1 MNYLSVLTN
10 EYIEIIQLSLYVSV
24 FATFFAFIFSLLLSS
39 YLLLNNFRGKG
50 IILLIVNSLMSL
62 PPVVV
67 GLFLY
72 IIFSN
77 SGVLGF
83 LDILYSPT
91 IMIIAQ
97 FIIITPIITSLLYNI
112 FENKYHE
119 ISEYMSSLSA
129 PRGKIINTIILETRF
144 DLVIVSMTGL
154 GRALS
159 EVGAVIIVGGNIS
172 NISRVMTTSIVLE
185 TSRGELELA
194 MYLGLS
200 LILIAIM
207 INLIIF
213 FIKRVYL

>member
-1 MNYLSVLTN
+1 MSNIHILTA
-10 EYIEIIQLSLYVSV
+10 EYIEIIQLSLYVSI
-24 FATFFAFIFSLLLSS
+24 FATILAFVFSLLFSS
-39 YLLLNNFRGKG
+39 YLLLNNFYGKG
-50 IILLIVNSLMSL
+50 VVLLIINSFMSL

-72 IIFSN
+72 ILFSS

-83 LDILYSPT
+83 LDLLYSPT

-97 FIIITPIITSLLYNI
+97 FVIITPIITSLTYNI
-112 FENKYHE
+112 FESKYME
-119 ISEYMSSLSA
+119 INEYMRSLNAS
-129 PRGKIINTIILETRF
+129 KDKLIYTVILETRF
-144 DLVIVSMTGL
+144 DLVIVTMTGL

-194 MYLGLS
+194 MFLGVS
-200 LILIAIM
+200 LIFIAIV
-207 INLIIF
+207 INFIIF
-213 FIKRVYL
+213 LIRRYYL

>member
-1 MNYLSVLTN
+1 
-10 EYIEIIQLSLYVSV
+10 
-24 FATFFAFIFSLLLSS
+24 
-39 YLLLNNFRGKG
+39 
-50 IILLIVNSLMSL
+50 MSL

-72 IIFSN
+72 ILFSS

-83 LDILYSPT
+83 LDLLYSPT

-97 FIIITPIITSLLYNI
+97 FVIITPIITSLTYNI
-112 FENKYHE
+112 FESKYME
-119 ISEYMSSLSA
+119 INEYMRSLNAS
-129 PRGKIINTIILETRF
+129 KDKLIYTVILETRF
-144 DLVIVSMTGL
+144 DLVIVTMTGL

-194 MYLGLS
+194 MFLGVS
-200 LILIAIM
+200 LIFIAIV
-207 INLIIF
+207 INFIIF
-213 FIKRVYL
+213 LIRRYYL